1 MLCQLHILGTRAVE
15 STALCFLNLAT
26 EQGACCDHNVFPCGD
41 GMDEWLG
48 SPEWLKQF
56 CFPRRNVV
64 FQVDSMDHIY
74 RYNICVLVSIV
85 CEFFDVVPNL
95 PWALSGSIMPFGP
108 PSSKKQYGLHHQ
120 NDYFKGLEKIFSD
133 PPSLNMMTGMIT
145 QWLVVLSNGSGGRL
159 SGTYSKCIWPNNIDL
174 FSPFVN
180 DWMTLEKCK
189 SKSCVFHAVSQALDR
204 GKCEYGPFIIPSL
217 TQTDP
222 RKAFTDPWSKNKVF
236 FPECVSIEQI
246 YF

>member
-1 MLCQLHILGTRAVE
+1 
-15 STALCFLNLAT
+15 
-26 EQGACCDHNVFPCGD
+26 
-41 GMDEWLG
+41 
-48 SPEWLKQF
+48 
-56 CFPRRNVV
+56 
-64 FQVDSMDHIY
+64 
-74 RYNICVLVSIV
+74 
-85 CEFFDVVPNL
+85 
-95 PWALSGSIMPFGP
+95 
-108 PSSKKQYGLHHQ
+108 
-120 NDYFKGLEKIFSD
+120 
-133 PPSLNMMTGMIT
+133 MIT

-246 YF
+246 FLTHITWSRKNLRDLVSVHDDREIHPNRFWRWLSRQRWRKMLPEPFTCLRCLLLWCVLAYAVCPISISMQMCGMCTQWSFQKLYIQ